1 MRDPLQ
7 QETLRMPNWIERV
20 IGRFKTTPA
29 IAIDTDSSLTACSL
43 MPYLAAARRLLDQ
56 FCPRRLEQRGP
67 PKLMG
72 LTGRMWVVV
81 LLIISAYTG
90 HCDALVLIALASEKG
105 GVEWIL

>member
-1 MRDPLQ
+1 MR
-7 QETLRMPNWIERV
+7 NWIERV

-29 IAIDTDSSLTACSL
+29 IAIETDNSLTASSL